1 MVNPFLERFAVREH
15 RALDVPAMHEAA
27 QHLIGEHDFTS
38 FRAAHCQSKSP
49 VRELRSIQVTE
60 SAGLVAVTVT
70 ANAFLYHM
78 VRNIVGALRR
88 VGFGQVDPEWMRV
101 LLEAK
106 NRHLAGRMAPAHGL
120 YLEHVEYGSRFRLPD
135 LADFLVPGGK

>member
-1 MVNPFLERFAVREH
+1 VV
-15 RALDVPAMHEAA
+15 V
-27 QHLIGEHDFTS
+27 S
-38 FRAAHCQSKSP
+38 
-49 VRELRSIQVTE
+49 
-60 SAGLVAVTVT
+60 VT

-88 VGFGQVDPEWMRV
+88 VGFGQADPEWMRA

-120 YLEHVEYGSRFRLPD
+120 YLERVEYASRFRLPD